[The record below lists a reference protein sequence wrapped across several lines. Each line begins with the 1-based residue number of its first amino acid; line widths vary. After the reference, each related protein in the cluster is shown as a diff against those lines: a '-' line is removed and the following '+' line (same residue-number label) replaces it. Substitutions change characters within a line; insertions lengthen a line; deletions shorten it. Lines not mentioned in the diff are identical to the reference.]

1 MLTCETCGKVL
12 PEGTSFCPN
21 CGMPV
26 EHTDSAAQPDAPNAP
41 APDTAAPESNPY
53 AMPSGGSAPHP
64 AAFRN
69 RVIPELIRPAAIP
82 AMAHSRTSPRAS
94 RSPIPNS
101 PTMDS
106 SPSRITGSRETAAI
120 FRRSSRAIRAVTRI
134 IPRTIRTTAPT
145 ARQLP
150 DWCWAFSPS

>member
-1 MLTCETCGKVL
+1 MRPAAKFCRKALRSARTAVCLWNIQTALPSPTHPTLRHRIQLRRNPIPMLCPPAVL
-12 PEGTSFCPN
+12 PR
-21 CGMPV
+21 
-26 EHTDSAAQPDAPNAP
+26 
-41 APDTAAPESNPY
+41 
-53 AMPSGGSAPHP
+53 HP